1 LGFLYPELARPQSIM
16 LELELIENN
25 PAEVVSLRAG
35 SAYRGVVKPRIHTKI
50 TDYPSKGK
58 EFAEFCTKFGMNL
71 MPWQEWLGEQVL
83 RQKPDGRW
91 LTPVHTALIA
101 RQNGKSEFMIWQI
114 LYRIFDLNEPLIV
127 HTAHKLTT
135 SAEIFYK
142 IYNIITQHPELECQ
156 LTKKLEARGFQ
167 ELQFTNGRRY
177 IVRASN
183 SATRGIS
190 QPSTIFLDEARE
202 YHDEDVWSSLRYT
215 QMAAPNPQAFLFS
228 NAGDQHSVVLNKMR
242 ERALAT
248 ILTDDLSLGW
258 WEWSAPPEI
267 KFDGSATFWEGVA
280 QANPSL
286 GHTIHPDNIRAV
298 LNDPEDI
305 VRTEVLC
312 QWVSTINPVIHPSQW
327 QACAVEGLRLNDNA
341 DTWLAIDLS
350 PDRRQAALVAS
361 QRIDKDRFQVQLL
374 QTWTNPGYLSDKLI
388 ANDIADWYRRFSVLK
403 IAYSARTASAVAARL
418 VPAGLPCEAIDGQP
432 YATSCDEF
440 LSAISSGRLAHSNQE
455 ELTKH
460 CLSAVRVNFGDGG
473 WVMGRKVSAAV
484 ITGAVAAAMASH
496 YATQPN
502 EGVDIVVA

>member
-1 LGFLYPELARPQSIM
+1 MRQRRIM
-16 LELELIENN
+16 LEIETNQSE
-25 PAEVVSLRAG
+25 PAEIVSLRAG
-35 SAYRGVVKPRIHTKI
+35 SAYRGVVKPRIHTKL
-50 TDYPSKGK
+50 TDNASKGL
-58 EFAEFCTKFGMNL
+58 EFVEFCAKYGQEML
-71 MPWQEWLGEQVL
+71 PWQEWLSEQTL
-83 RQKPDGRW
+83 RMKPDGRW
-91 LTPVHTALIA
+91 LTPVQGILLA
-101 RQNGKSEFMIWQI
+101 RQNGKSTWMAWQI
-114 LYRIFDLNEPLIV
+114 LWRIFGLEQKLQV

-142 IYNIITQHPELECQ
+142 IYAIITEHPDLESQ
-156 LTKKLEARGFQ
+156 LVKKLEARGFQ

-190 QPSTIFLDEARE
+190 APDSIWLDEARE

-215 QMAAPNPQAFLFS
+215 QMASTNPQAFLLS

-242 ERALAT
+242 ERALAS
-248 ILTDDLSLGW
+248 ILTEDLDLGW

-267 KFDGSATFWEGVA
+267 KFDGSTNFWQGVA

-286 GHTIHPDNIRAV
+286 GYTIHPDNIRAV

-327 QACAVEGLRLNDNA
+327 QNCAVEGLRLDPIE

-350 PDRRQAALVAS
+350 PDRRHAALVAS
-361 QRIDKDRFQVQLL
+361 QRMKDDRFQVQLL
-374 QTWTNPGYLSDKLI
+374 QTWSNPGYLSDKLI
-388 ANDIADWYRRFSVLK
+388 ANGIGDWFRKFPVNK
-403 IAYSARTASAVAARL
+403 VAYSARTASAVAARL
-418 VPAGLPCEAIDGQP
+418 IPAGIPCEAIDGQP
-432 YATSCDEF
+432 YAQSCDEF
-440 LSAISSGRLAHSNQE
+440 LSAISSGRLAHANQQ
-455 ELTKH
+455 ELTDH

-484 ITGAVAAAMASH
+484 ITGAVAAALATH
-496 YATQPN
+496 YATQSTSSI
-502 EGVDIVVA
+502 DIVVA

>member
-1 LGFLYPELARPQSIM
+1 M
-16 LELELIENN
+16 LEISNK
-25 PAEVVSLRAG
+25 PAESGEIVSLRAG
-35 SAYRGVVKPRIHTKI
+35 SAYRGVVKPRIHTRI

-58 EFAEFCTKFGMNL
+58 EFTEFCAKFGMTL

-83 RQKPDGRW
+83 RYREDGRW
-91 LTPVHTALIA
+91 VTPVHTALIA

-114 LYRIFDLNEPLIV
+114 LFRIFHLEEKLIV

-142 IYNIITQHPELECQ
+142 ILNIIQQHPELESQ
-156 LTKKLEARGFQ
+156 LVKKLEARGFQ

-177 IVRASN
+177 LVRASN

-202 YHDEDVWSSLRYT
+202 FHDEDVWSSLRYT
-215 QMAAPNPQAFLFS
+215 QMASPNPQAFLFS

-242 ERALAT
+242 ERALAAM
-248 ILTDDLSLGW
+248 LTDDLSLGW

-267 KFDGSATFWEGVA
+267 KFDGSAAFWEGVA

-312 QWVSTINPVIHPSQW
+312 LWVATINPVINPSQW
-327 QACAVEGLRLNDNA
+327 AACAQPGIRLDENK
-341 DTWLAIDLS
+341 DTYLAIDLS
-350 PDRRQAALVAS
+350 PDRRHAALVAS
-361 QRIDKDRFQVQLL
+361 QRVDKERFQIQLL

-388 ANDIADWYRRFSVLK
+388 ANDLAEWYRRFPVPK

-418 VPAGLPCEAIDGQP
+418 VPAGIPVEAIDGQP
-432 YATSCDEF
+432 YAQSCDEF
-440 LSAISSGRLAHSNQE
+440 LSAVSSQRLVHPDNP
-455 ELTKH
+455 ELTQH
-460 CLSAVRVNFGDGG
+460 CLSAVRLNFGDGG
-473 WVMGRKVSAAV
+473 WVFGRKVSAAV
-484 ITGAVAAAMASH
+484 ITGAVAAALASH
-496 YATQPN
+496 YATQPEN
-502 EGVDIVVA
+502 EIDIIVA

>member
-1 LGFLYPELARPQSIM
+1 M
-16 LELELIENN
+16 LELVNSGSDRFDL
-25 PAEVVSLRAG
+25 VSLRAG
-35 SAYRGVVKPRIHTKI
+35 SAYRGVVKPRIHTTI
-50 TDYPSKGK
+50 TENPSRGL
-58 EFAEFCTKFGMNL
+58 EFVEFCAKYGQEL
-71 MPWQEWLGEQVL
+71 MPWQEWLSEQVL
-83 RQKPDGRW
+83 RVFPDGRW
-91 LTPVHTALIA
+91 QTPVNGILIA
-101 RQNGKSEFMIWQI
+101 RQNGKSTFMAWQI
-114 LYRIFDLNEPLIV
+114 LWRIFGLEQKLQV

-142 IYNIITQHPELECQ
+142 IYGIIQEHPELECQ
-156 LTKKLEARGFQ
+156 VTKKIEARGFQ

-183 SATRGIS
+183 SATRGIAA
-190 QPSTIFLDEARE
+190 PDTIWLDEARE
-202 YHDEDVWSSLRYT
+202 YHDEDVWSSLRFT
-215 QMAAPNPQAFLFS
+215 QMASKNPQAFLLS
-228 NAGDQHSVVLNKMR
+228 NAGDQHSVVLNKIR

-248 ILTDDLSLGW
+248 MLTEDLSLGW

-267 KFDGSATFWEGVA
+267 KFDNSAKFWEGVA

-327 QACAVEGLRLNDNA
+327 NACAVDGLRLRDDA

-388 ANDIADWYRRFSVLK
+388 ANDIADWYRKFAVQK

-418 VPAGLPCEAIDGQP
+418 VPAGLPVEAIDGQP

-440 LSAISSGRLAHSNQE
+440 LSAISSGRLAHANQE

-460 CLSAVRVNFGDGG
+460 CLSAVRLSFGDGG

-496 YATQPN
+496 YATQVEN
-502 EGVDIVVA
+502 SVDIVVA

>member
-1 LGFLYPELARPQSIM
+1 M
-16 LELELIENN
+16 LELELIENDS
-25 PAEVVSLRAG
+25 AELVSLRAG
-35 SAYRGVVKPRIHTKI
+35 SAYRGVIKPRIHTKL
-50 TDYPSKGK
+50 TENPSKGLD
-58 EFAEFCTKFGMNL
+58 FVEFCAKFGQNL
-71 MPWQEWLGEQVL
+71 LPWQEWLSEQTL
-83 RQKPDGRW
+83 RMLPDGRW
-91 LTPVHTALIA
+91 QTPVNGILIA
-101 RQNGKSEFMIWQI
+101 RQNGKSTWMAWQI
-114 LYRIFDLNEPLIV
+114 LWRIFGLEQKLQV

-142 IYNIITQHPELECQ
+142 IYGIITEHPELESQ

-167 ELQFTNGRRY
+167 ELQFTGGRRY

-190 QPSTIFLDEARE
+190 APDTIWLDEARE

-215 QMAAPNPQAFLFS
+215 QMASTNPQAFLLS
-228 NAGDQHSVVLNKMR
+228 NAGDQHSIVLNKIR
-242 ERALAT
+242 ERALAS

-327 QACAVEGLRLNDNA
+327 ANCAVEGLRLNPSA

-361 QRIDKDRFQVQLL
+361 QRMENDRFQVQLL
-374 QTWTNPGYLSDKLI
+374 QTWNNPGYLSDKLI
-388 ANDIADWYRRFSVLK
+388 ANDIADWYRKFSVMK

-418 VPAGLPCEAIDGQP
+418 IPAGLPCEAIDGQP

-440 LSAISSGRLAHSNQE
+440 LSAISSGRLAHSDQE
-455 ELTKH
+455 ELTRH

-473 WVMGRKVSAAV
+473 WIMGRKVSAAV

-496 YATQPN
+496 YATQSTS
-502 EGVDIVVA
+502 GVDIIVA

>member
-1 LGFLYPELARPQSIM
+1 M
-16 LELELIENN
+16 LELELIENDS
-25 PAEVVSLRAG
+25 AELVSLRAG
-35 SAYRGVVKPRIHTKI
+35 SAYRGVVKPRIHTKL
-50 TDYPSKGK
+50 TENPSKGLD
-58 EFAEFCTKFGMNL
+58 FVEFCAKYGQEL
-71 MPWQEWLGEQVL
+71 LPWQEWLSEQVL
-83 RQKPDGRW
+83 RLKPDGRFQ
-91 LTPVHTALIA
+91 TPVNGILIA
-101 RQNGKSEFMIWQI
+101 RQNGKSTWMAWQI
-114 LYRIFDLNEPLIV
+114 LWRIFGLEQKLQV

-142 IYNIITQHPELECQ
+142 IYGIITEHPELESQ

-167 ELQFTNGRRY
+167 ELQFTGGRRY
-177 IVRASN
+177 LVRASN
-183 SATRGIS
+183 SATRGIAA
-190 QPSTIFLDEARE
+190 PDTIWLDEARE
-202 YHDEDVWSSLRYT
+202 YHDEDVWSSLRFT
-215 QMAAPNPQAFLFS
+215 QMASPNPQAFLLS
-228 NAGDQHSVVLNKMR
+228 NAGDQHSIVLNKMR
-242 ERALAT
+242 ERALAS
-248 ILTDDLSLGW
+248 IMSDDLSLGW

-327 QACAVEGLRLNDNA
+327 AACAVEGLRLNESF
-341 DTWLAIDLS
+341 DTWLALDLS

-374 QTWTNPGYLSDKLI
+374 QTWSNPGYLSDKLI

-403 IAYSARTASAVAARL
+403 IAYSARTAGAVAARL
-418 VPAGLPCEAIDGQP
+418 IPAGLPCEAMDGQP
-432 YATSCDEF
+432 YATACDQF
-440 LSAISSGRLAHSNQE
+440 LSAISSHRLAHSNQD
-455 ELTKH
+455 ELTAH

-484 ITGAVAAAMASH
+484 ITGAVAAALATT
-496 YATQPN
+496 YATQSN
-502 EGVDIVVA
+502 DGVDIAIA

>member
-1 LGFLYPELARPQSIM
+1 M
-16 LELELIENN
+16 LELELTENDS
-25 PAEVVSLRAG
+25 AEIVSLRAG

-58 EFAEFCTKFGMNL
+58 EFAEFCTKFGINL

-83 RQKPDGRW
+83 RVRPDGRW

-114 LYRIFDLNEPLIV
+114 LYRIFQLNEPLIV

-190 QPSTIFLDEARE
+190 QPSSIFLDEARE

-215 QMAAPNPQAFLFS
+215 QMASPNPQAFLFS

-267 KFDGSATFWEGVA
+267 KFDGSSTFWEGVA

-327 QACAVEGLRLNDNA
+327 QACAVEGLRLDANA

-388 ANDIADWYRRFSVLK
+388 ANDVADWYRRFSVLK

-440 LSAISSGRLAHSNQE
+440 LSAISSGRLAHSDQE

-496 YATQPN
+496 YATQSN